1 MARPLRILFPG
12 AWYHVMNRGLEHRKI
27 FLNPA
32 DINKFFRLLAEA
44 SERYA
49 VEVHAYCLMG
59 NHYHLL
65 MRTREANLPDA
76 MRHIDGVYTQAFNRA
91 HGRDGPLLRGRYR
104 AITVQADRH
113 LVCASR
119 YIHINPVDAGEVHL
133 PEQWPHSS
141 YRAYL
146 GADDQPPWLHTS
158 MILDWFGPVGSRARY
173 RAFVEEGIDQAT
185 RSFYTAARLSPILGS
200 VPYRHEIAAVLG
212 KDLDE
217 RMPEIPDARR
227 LRVRPTLRAIAR
239 AVAEAFEVE
248 EDKIRAIGHG
258 RNSGASVARGA
269 FIDLAVRVGRYRMR
283 DASSWLGYSRAS
295 SGSDAAARFRAARA
309 ESEDLNTRAHT
320 AIEALKRSPR
330 SLNRTTKT

>member
-12 AWYHVMNRGLEHRKI
+12 AWYHVMNRGLEQRKI

-32 DINKFFRLLAEA
+32 DIRRFFGLLAEA
-44 SERYA
+44 SERFA
-49 VEVHAYCLMG
+49 IEIHAFCLMG

-76 MRHIDGVYTQAFNRA
+76 MRHIDGVYTQSFNRA

-104 AITVQADRH
+104 AVMVQADRH
-113 LVCASR
+113 LVGASR
-119 YIHINPVDAGEVHL
+119 YIHLNAVDAGEVHL

-146 GADDQPPWLHTS
+146 GADDQPPWLHIS

-173 RAFVEEGIDQAT
+173 RAFVEEGVDQAT
-185 RSFYTAARLSPILGS
+185 RAFYTAARLSPILGS

-212 KDLDE
+212 KDLEE
-217 RMPEIPDARR
+217 RMPEMPDARQ

-239 AVAEAFEVE
+239 AVAEAFEVK
-248 EDKIRAIGHG
+248 EDEIRAIRSGK
-258 RNSGASVARGA
+258 NSRAAVARGA
-269 FIDLAVRVGRYRMR
+269 FIDLAVRVGRYRIR
-283 DASSWLGYSRAS
+283 DASAWLGYSRAS
-295 SGSDAAARFRAARA
+295 SGSMAAARFRTARA
-309 ESEDLNTRAHT
+309 ESEDLNTRAHNAAT
-320 AIEALKRSPR
+320 LLERIPS
-330 SLNRTTKT
+330 SLE